1 MPSKAKPEELEKA
14 IYKYLCGKE
23 RAVQLVAKL
32 GIDWNNF
39 YRWVKLYLAEEAEG
53 QFTCLKIFFMIRLIS
68 VLLIEIFRVKIKLR
82 GND

>member
-53 QFTCLKIFFMIRLIS
+53 QFTC
-68 VLLIEIFRVKIKLR
+68 
-82 GND
+82 